1 MFTSQQRYKCLDKN
15 GKFSLV
21 WITTYF
27 IKGLCGIECFRLPA
41 NEHVSWKRKLNE
53 RTLSTAYNHHVSF
66 VEELEKGSFKVY
78 HQNQRFATIEI
89 YTFFKSQS
97 NGTLSD

>member
-1 MFTSQQRYKCLDKN
+1 M
-15 GKFSLV
+15 
-21 WITTYF
+21 
-27 IKGLCGIECFRLPA
+27 FRLSA
-41 NEHVSWKRKLNE
+41 NEDVSWKRKLNE
-53 RTLSTAYNHHVSF
+53 RALSIAYNHHVSF
-66 VEELEKGSFKVY
+66 VEKLEKGSFQVY